1 MEYPQRKALVHFFGW
16 ISIASAL
23 AVLAA
28 PNFLTL
34 LSQAVDDAFGTVLP
48 AIPFAAL
55 LTILFLLRW
64 KDIAEVLSKEGGI
77 GTEVPTRLLGLGIV
91 VSLIF
96 ARGYTGLSVYSSAVA
111 VVLVFYGS
119 ALVLNPLTRR
129 ITFPYAMIYAVGVA
143 APAVLQWAFGEPL
156 AALSSALSQNFLS
169 VGGIPL
175 IWHGTQFQLISKTG
189 DIVSATVTPGCSSI
203 VSVTTF
209 VGLLA
214 LMHIDLKKDLSS
226 TIKVAAAG
234 VVALTLLNAARITV
248 LVWVGYID
256 GAPALWDV
264 HNWVGYA
271 LFLGFY
277 LVTLAIYPRMGRPS
291 GLRSQSFSG
300 TTSQSTTV
308 Q

>member
-1 MEYPQRKALVHFFGW
+1 MEDPQRKAFVRFLGW
-16 ISIASAL
+16 IGVASVT
-23 AVLAA
+23 AVIAA

-55 LTILFLLRW
+55 LTILLLFRW
-64 KDIAEVLSKEGGI
+64 KEIAEILSKEGGV

-91 VSLIF
+91 VSLILV
-96 ARGYTGLSVYSSAVA
+96 RGITGLSVYSSAVA
-111 VVLVFYGS
+111 VVLVFYGT
-119 ALVLNPLTRR
+119 ALALNPLTRR
-129 ITFPYAMIYAVGVA
+129 ITFPYAMIYSVGVA

-156 AALSSALSQNFLS
+156 AALSSALSQGLLS
-169 VGGIPL
+169 IGGIPL
-175 IWHGTQFQLISKTG
+175 VWHGTQFQLISKTG
-189 DIVSATVTPGCSSI
+189 DIVAATVTPGCSSI

-214 LMHIDLKKDLSS
+214 LMHIDLKKDMSS
-226 TIKVAAAG
+226 TIKLAVAG
-234 VVALTLLNAARITV
+234 VVALTLLNSARITI

-256 GAPALWDV
+256 GAAALWGV

-277 LVTLAIYPRMGRPS
+277 LVTLAVYPRMGRPRIS
-291 GLRSQSFSG
+291 AVSS
-300 TTSQSTTV
+300 
-308 Q
+308 